1 MKIEHIALWTND
13 LGRMKQ
19 FYEKFF
25 NGMPGEIYTNPAK
38 KFTSCFLSF
47 ANGDCRL
54 ELMQDLSN
62 EESPAKIV
70 SNFTGYAH
78 IAISVGSKELVN
90 IKTENLR
97 SAGNK
102 VISEPRLTGD
112 GYYESVVLDPD
123 GNYLE
128 ITI

>member
-1 MKIEHIALWTND
+1 MKIEHIALWTID
-13 LGRMKQ
+13 LERMKQ
-19 FYEKFF
+19 FYENYFDAK
-25 NGMPGEIYTNPAK
+25 PGEIYTNPAK

-54 ELMQDLSN
+54 ELMHDLTI
-62 EESPAKIV
+62 EESLAKNAGKIP
-70 SNFTGYAH
+70 GYAH
-78 IAISVGSKELVN
+78 ISISVGSKELVN

-97 SAGNK
+97 SAGYE

>member
-13 LGRMKQ
+13 LGGMKK

-25 NGMPGEIYTNPAK
+25 DAKPGEIYTNPAK

-54 ELMQDLSN
+54 ELMHDSYIEELSPKN
-62 EESPAKIV
+62 DRKL
-70 SNFTGYAH
+70 TGYAH
-78 IAISVGSKELVN
+78 IAFSVGSKELVN
-90 IKTENLR
+90 IKTEKLR
-97 SAGNK
+97 SAGY
-102 VISEPRLTGD
+102 VVVSEPRQTGD